1 MVIAEKE
8 KLLNT
13 DEVAEIL
20 KLSPATLRT
29 WRWSGVGPRY
39 FSLPGAKGSVRYRR
53 HDLELW
59 LNGNAIDPS
68 KNKEIHTVTAG

>member
-20 KLSPATLRT
+20 GLSSATLRT
-29 WRWSGVGPRY
+29 WRWSGVGPKY
-39 FSLPGAKGSVRYRR
+39 FSLPGTNGSVRYKRQEV
-53 HDLELW
+53 ELW
-59 LNGNAIDPS
+59 LNGNAIDPAQ
-68 KNKEIHTVTAG
+68 KVKYKEG